1 MATTRWIGLDVHARE
16 TACAL
21 LDQATGE
28 VETRKLSG
36 RPEAALAWL
45 ERLERPFVAVY
56 EAGPTGYG
64 LARAAAA
71 RGFDVRVC
79 SPGGT
84 ANRPSDRIKTDTRDA
99 LRLARLLAAG
109 ELRTV
114 RVPTPARSSCAIS
127 CARVKQCASTSHECA
142 TGSASCCC
150 AAASTTAPVA
160 GPGRAS
166 TSRGCA
172 H

>member
-1 MATTRWIGLDVHARE
+1 MANTRWIGLDVHARE

-28 VETRKLSG
+28 VATRKVSG

-45 ERLERPFVAVY
+45 EGLERPFMAVY

-71 RGFDVRVC
+71 RGLEVRVC
-79 SPGGT
+79 SPGG
-84 ANRPSDRIKTDTRDA
+84 AMKRPNDRIKTDTRDA

-109 ELRTV
+109 ELRSV
-114 RVPTPARSSCAIS
+114 RIPTPAEEQLRDLVR
-127 CARVKQCASTSHECA
+127 AREAVRRPRA
-142 TGSASCCC
+142 G
-150 AAASTTAPVA
+150 AP
-160 GPGRAS
+160 PDP
-166 TSRGCA
+166 
-172 H
+172 